1 MQGTEKG
8 SSKIHGIEI
17 LEHTDIPLCSA
28 HLHLEKDILN
38 PGEIFHPKL
47 INSVPKFILTKH
59 AYPTKYRDVEISEQS
74 SRVLN

>member
-1 MQGTEKG
+1 MQGTEKV

-38 PGEIFHPKL
+38 PGENFHPKL
-47 INSVPKFILTKH
+47 INSVTK
-59 AYPTKYRDVEISEQS
+59 KKI
-74 SRVLN
+74 

>member
-1 MQGTEKG
+1 MQGMEKV

-38 PGEIFHPKL
+38 PGENFHPKL
-47 INSVPKFILTKH
+47 INSVTK
-59 AYPTKYRDVEISEQS
+59 KKI
-74 SRVLN
+74 